1 MGEGAPGLLR
11 VSGLTQEAL
20 GRWLMTGFQ
29 AGGGSEGG
37 VVDASAKPSIFF
49 RPEAVGRGWLQ
60 GRQTQDRLQ
69 NNLQGKE
76 GTQ

>member
-1 MGEGAPGLLR
+1 MGKGAPGLLR

-20 GRWLMTGFQ
+20 GRRLMTGFQ

-37 VVDASAKPSIFF
+37 AVDASSHPGIFF
-49 RPEAVGRGWLQ
+49 RPEAVGRGRLQ
-60 GRQTQDRLQ
+60 GRQTQNRLQ

-76 GTQ
+76 ETQ